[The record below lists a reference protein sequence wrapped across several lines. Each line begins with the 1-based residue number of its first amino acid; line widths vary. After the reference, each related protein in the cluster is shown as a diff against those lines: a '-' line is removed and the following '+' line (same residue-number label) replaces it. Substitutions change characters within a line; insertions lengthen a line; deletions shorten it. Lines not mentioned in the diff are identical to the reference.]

1 MKTTLTAAA
10 MVAALGVAPAL
21 ARPAMVE
28 TDLNVRAGQGTNHR
42 VIGVLPQGT
51 VVDVRGCGN
60 GWCYVPD
67 LGGYAS
73 ASYLEPVRGGAM
85 RTERYAPYAGPMA
98 YDPVWRDGYYDEPYV
113 RGGGIGFS
121 FGTPGVHVGGWRY

>member
-1 MKTTLTAAA
+1 MTAAA
-10 MVAALGVAPAL
+10 MVAALGAAPAL

-28 TDLNVRAGQGTNHR
+28 TDLNVRAGQGTSHP

-60 GWCYVPD
+60 GWCYVPE

-73 ASYLEPVRGGAM
+73 ASYLQPLRTGGYARPAYGPVYVEP
-85 RTERYAPYAGPMA
+85 GPV
-98 YDPVWRDGYYDEPYV
+98 Y
-113 RGGGIGFS
+113 GGGVGFS
-121 FGTPGVHVGGWRY
+121 FGTPGFQSWGWRY